1 MKVSLVFVSV
11 LTLVLTG
18 CGAHKN
24 SRPDPSEAAGSRGQ
38 LKYEFTSTI
47 NGTKCTTGIQVATKT
62 DVLCQALGDETVNG
76 SCATESRK
84 KLFKAL
90 GCDPAKYVDIDGFV
104 FGKCPAV
111 HHVNSKQA
119 QCEALKNDVL
129 NANCATTAR
138 LNKAKELGCE

>member
-24 SRPDPSEAAGSRGQ
+24 SRPDPS
-38 LKYEFTSTI
+38 EFTSTI

-84 KLFKAL
+84 KLFKTL